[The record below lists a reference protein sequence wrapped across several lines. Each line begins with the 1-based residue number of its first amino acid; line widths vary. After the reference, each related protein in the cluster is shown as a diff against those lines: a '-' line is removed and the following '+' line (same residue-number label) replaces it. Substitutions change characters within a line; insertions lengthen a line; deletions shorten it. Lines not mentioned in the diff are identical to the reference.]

1 MLRKQVYFSLEGVFL
16 EALIR
21 NYIEIFRCL
30 NKILL
35 LQKKSNLKLT
45 SSISRSNY
53 RFFLWHAVF
62 LALAKNFMDV
72 DTIIPAMMIDSG
84 GKSIHVGLLTAILI
98 GGSKFAQLFFA
109 SFINNKRFKKGFL
122 LLGIN
127 LRIMALAGLAVL
139 FFYSSTMTGSFIIGM
154 IFFLITIFSISGAFA
169 NISYTDILGKS
180 VFQESRKSF
189 FSLRQVI
196 SSVGVFISAF
206 LAGKVLVANSY
217 PVNYA
222 YLFGIAAFAL
232 GSASIGF
239 WNVKEISL
247 PARSIKI
254 TGLSEYFKVI
264 REEIK
269 SNKKFANYLMLINT
283 QGIVLALMPFLI
295 LFAKENYEA
304 GSQAIRTFLIFKVT
318 GGVIIGSLLYY
329 YARKVKYQKLLY
341 LTSLLAL
348 LIPVYVYLVPA
359 ADLFFLAFLGSGIV
373 FTLHKV
379 SIDGVLL
386 EVSNN
391 ENRALY
397 TGLSGAGSIIPSVFP
412 LLGGWIIHQLG
423 YPAFFS
429 LFLGI
434 IILSLYFIYK
444 LDCKK

>member
-1 MLRKQVYFSLEGVFL
+1 M
-16 EALIR
+16 
-21 NYIEIFRCL
+21 
-30 NKILL
+30 NKT
-35 LQKKSNLKLT
+35 SFNLKLT

-53 RFFLWHAVF
+53 KFFLWHAVF

-72 DTIIPAMMIDSG
+72 DTIIPAMMIDAG
-84 GKSIHVGLLTAILI
+84 GKSIHVGLLTAILV

-109 SFINNKRFKKGFL
+109 SFINNKPFKKGFL

-127 LRIMALAGLAVL
+127 LRIVSLAGLAVL
-139 FFYSSTMTGSFIIGM
+139 FWYSSNIAGNFIIVM
-154 IFFLITIFSISGAFA
+154 IFLLITIFSISGAFA

-180 VFQESRKSF
+180 VFQKSRKSF

-222 YLFGIAAFAL
+222 YLFGIAALAL
-232 GSASIGF
+232 GSASLGF
-239 WNVKEISL
+239 WKAKEI
-247 PARSIKI
+247 PAKTFKI
-254 TGLSEYFKVI
+254 SGLKRYFKVI

-269 SNKKFANYLMLINT
+269 NNKKFANYLMLINT

-304 GSQAIRTFLIFKVT
+304 GSQAVRTFLIFKVT

-341 LTSLLAL
+341 LTSILAL
-348 LIPVYVYLVPA
+348 LIPAYVYLVPVSN
-359 ADLFFLAFLGSGIV
+359 LFFLAFLGGGVV

-386 EVSNN
+386 EVSSN

-412 LLGGWIIHQLG
+412 LLGGWIIDQLG
-423 YPAFFS
+423 YEAFFI

-434 IILSLYFIYK
+434 IALSLFFVYK